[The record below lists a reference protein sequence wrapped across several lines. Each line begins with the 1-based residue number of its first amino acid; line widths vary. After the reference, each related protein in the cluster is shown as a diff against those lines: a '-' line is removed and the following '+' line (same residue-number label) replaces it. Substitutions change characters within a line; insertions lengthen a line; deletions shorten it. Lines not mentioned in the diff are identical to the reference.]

1 MANRMRAGRRPARSK
16 LEPLALSGAE
26 RTQLEKWTRRRGL
39 VPALAMRAR
48 IVLGGRSGRS
58 NRDVARRLGVTTH
71 TVGKWRRRFLVRRL
85 DGLLD
90 RPRSGAPRS
99 ISDALVEAVLAKTLH
114 EQPPDAARWSSRRL
128 ATALGISQRA
138 VLRIWRAFD
147 LQPQALPRRAANRRS
162 RACAARVRARAPA
175 VHGAG
180 RTTNVSTSG
189 PRTQ

>member
-1 MANRMRAGRRPARSK
+1 MTNRMRAGRRPARSK

-26 RTQLEKWTRRRGL
+26 RTQLEKWRRRRGL

-147 LQPQALPRRAANRRS
+147 LQPQARPRRAANRRS
-162 RACAARVRARAPA
+162 PACATRVPARAPA
-175 VHGAG
+175 GPGAG
-180 RTTNVSTSG
+180 CSTNVSISG
-189 PRTQ
+189 RTQ